1 MTAADLRRLGD
12 EKFMDGLIS
21 LKESCGARRA
31 AGQRD
36 LAADIEAGLA
46 LIVEAANRRIAE
58 RNRAA

>member
-1 MTAADLRRLGD
+1 MTATDLRRMGD
-12 EKFMDGLIS
+12 ERFMDGLIA
-21 LKESCGARRA
+21 LRESRGAYRA

-58 RNRAA
+58 RAA